1 MIHHFTPIKL
11 AKIKKNDTYQFG
23 KDMGK
28 YCKLVQVFRKA
39 FWQNSVKI
47 SQCMPQTQLSQGIYV
62 PEKFLHESEGELYK
76 DIRCSVYGGGEPEVC
91 QGTGT

>member
-47 SQCMPQTQLSQGIYV
+47 S
-62 PEKFLHESEGELYK
+62 
-76 DIRCSVYGGGEPEVC
+76 
-91 QGTGT
+91 